1 MPENFRSSQF
11 NVTST
16 GRAYIHETSPNANMF
31 LERSASFFDSPS
43 SSVARTV
50 MEVIGTRNT

>member
-1 MPENFRSSQF
+1 
-11 NVTST
+11 
-16 GRAYIHETSPNANMF
+16 MF

-50 MEVIGTRNT
+50 MEVIGTWNV